1 MIQGIGAVK
10 YRWTRVV
17 STPTIASDRSDE
29 EGGVPG
35 TGLRLQRPGGDGLQ
49 TTDKHQHIF

>member
-35 TGLRLQRPGGDGLQ
+35 TGLRLRRPGGDGLQ